1 MRSSASA
8 VTNVAVTMRI
18 YHHEAELEPQPVLVQ
33 QAEGE
38 IKVKPFRDLS
48 HYQAIRKAH
57 LIWTSQLP

>member
-8 VTNVAVTMRI
+8 VTNVAVTMRT
-18 YHHEAELEPQPVLVQ
+18 YHHEAELELEPVPVQ
-33 QAEGE
+33 RAVGA
-38 IKVKPFRDLS
+38 IKLKPFRDLS